1 MKLDIETRLNRLAA
15 WVGEERS
22 SSHGKFKF
30 SERVKSEAIS
40 LIQNGVRLAL
50 LSRRT
55 GLASSLILNWNKE
68 KWKDVS
74 PPVRLQ
80 VIEESVLSSHNSLSK
95 SDFLIELS
103 FPSGLAVKGV
113 PWNLSVQEW
122 LKELI

>member
-1 MKLDIETRLNRLAA
+1 VKSDIETRMNRLAA

-22 SSHGKFKF
+22 SSRGKFKF

-40 LIQNGVRLAL
+40 LIQNGVGLAL
-50 LSRRT
+50 LSKRT
-55 GLASSLILNWNKE
+55 GLASSLIFNWNKE
-68 KWKDVS
+68 KWKTPL

-80 VIEESVLSSHNSLSK
+80 VVEETLLPRHNSFCK
-95 SDFLIELS
+95 NEFLVELC
-103 FPSGLAVKGV
+103 FPSGVAVKGV